1 MVMQMIHMYD
11 IKTVFILRIIKVGA
25 TAPLS
30 VERKTN
36 SLFVEIEKK
45 NYDVHLAK
53 GRKHKI
59 IWFLKNCHSQY
70 VFTKK

>member
-36 SLFVEIEKK
+36 SLFVEIEKNK
-45 NYDVHLAK
+45 LWCTM
-53 GRKHKI
+53 G
-59 IWFLKNCHSQY
+59 QGEE
-70 VFTKK
+70 T

>member
-1 MVMQMIHMYD
+1 MFFIMVMQMIHMYD

-36 SLFVEIEKK
+36 TIFVEIEKK
-45 NYDVHLAK
+45 IMMYIRQRGGNIK
-53 GRKHKI
+53 
-59 IWFLKNCHSQY
+59 
-70 VFTKK
+70 